1 MSIRLLAACL
11 VSLAS
16 SGVLAHDY
24 KAGSVRIDHPFAMPT
39 PPGAQVGGVWL
50 KTLVNSGAQPDRLVR
65 ASTPVAGRVEIH
77 TLSTEGG
84 VARMREL
91 DSLALAPG
99 QRIEMRPQA
108 GEHLMLAQLKQ
119 PLKEG
124 EHFPLTLEF
133 ERGGKV
139 EVKVY
144 VQTPK
149 GRGAAAAATHQH

>member
-1 MSIRLLAACL
+1 MSVRLLAACWVSL
-11 VSLAS
+11 VSTV
-16 SGVLAHDY
+16 VLAHDY

-50 KTLVNSGAQPDRLVR
+50 KSLVNGGNQPDRLVR

-91 DSLALAPG
+91 GTLELAPG
-99 QRIEMRPQA
+99 QRIEMRPRA
-108 GEHLMLAQLKQ
+108 GEHLMLAELKR

-139 EVKVY
+139 EVNVY

-149 GRGAAAAATHQH
+149 ARAIAHDSAHKH